1 MKKQKPIE
9 TEPQTE
15 SQTRIQAFLKEL
27 EELKKRYQV
36 DLTIR
41 TVNKPI
47 QERFAVD
54 AKYPLSS

>member
-1 MKKQKPIE
+1 MKKQETAE

-27 EELKKRYQV
+27 AELKKKYQV

-41 TVNKPI
+41 TINKPT
-47 QERFAVD
+47 QELFAVD
-54 AKYPLSS
+54 AKHPPEP